1 MQNSKS
7 LRGLKVG
14 SDNGTRVRTV
24 AIVPAAGSGKRL
36 GLKTKKPF
44 LLLGGKPL
52 IFYALSALESSRL
65 IDGIIV
71 AVEKSSPERFK
82 NLIRRYGFK
91 KIIDVVIGGRT
102 RHESVRNCLEKIGHS
117 FDIVLIH
124 DGARPFIDKGLIEG
138 SINLARI
145 FGGCIAAVPESDT
158 VKRVDKNLFVKKTLD
173 RFQLWR
179 AQTPQAFR
187 YHLIKRAYTA
197 KGKDTV
203 TDDAALVE
211 NLGKRI
217 KILKGSYR
225 NIKVTTKV
233 DLKFAEVLL

>member
-1 MQNSKS
+1 M
-7 LRGLKVG
+7 RLK
-14 SDNGTRVRTV
+14 TV

-36 GLKTKKPF
+36 GLKAKKPF
-44 LLLGGKPL
+44 VLLGGRPL

-71 AVEKSSPERFK
+71 AVEKSSLERFK
-82 NLIRRYGFK
+82 NLIRRYRFK
-91 KIIDVVIGGRT
+91 KIIDLVIGGRT
-102 RHESVRNCLEKIGHS
+102 RYESVRNCLEKIGPS
-117 FDIVLIH
+117 FEMVLIH

-138 SINLARI
+138 SISLARI

-158 VKRVDKNLFVKKTLD
+158 VKIVDKNLFIKRTLD
-173 RFQLWR
+173 RSRIWR

-187 YHLIKRAYTA
+187 YDLIKKAYTA
-197 KGKDTV
+197 KGKDAL

-211 NLGKRI
+211 SLGKPI

-225 NIKVTTKV
+225 NIKVTTKA
-233 DLKFAEVLL
+233 DLRFAEVLL